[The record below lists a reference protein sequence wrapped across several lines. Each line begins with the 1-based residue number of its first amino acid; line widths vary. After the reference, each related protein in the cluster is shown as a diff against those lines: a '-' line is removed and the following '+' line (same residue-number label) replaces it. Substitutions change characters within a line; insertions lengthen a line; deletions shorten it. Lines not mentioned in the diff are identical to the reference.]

1 MPGFLLRNFLLLA
14 VEFGAAALLRD
25 PGTPWIPVLLAVFVA
40 GSAVPHGTEA
50 ELGARFLV
58 ALTAVGV
65 ALAGAGAWEGHG
77 LAATAALAVLLLV
90 QTAALL
96 RLSRGGRRRPVRR
109 GGRGRGRGRRGRR

>member
-1 MPGFLLRNFLLLA
+1 MPGFLVRNCLLLA

-40 GSAVPHGTEA
+40 GSAVPQGTEA
-50 ELGARFLV
+50 EFGARFLV

-65 ALAGAGAWEGHG
+65 ARTWATAWVGHG
-77 LAATAALAVLLLV
+77 LAAQVGLGVLLLL

-96 RLSRGGRRRPVRR
+96 RLSRRSRRP
-109 GGRGRGRGRRGRR
+109 RRGRSRRR